1 MPEVNTLLATKDNNM
16 VYESGTDFKLSSDTF
31 YYRTTVLNSLNLT
44 IPSTLTNAIVRFE
57 TGSNFT
63 YTITYDSNM
72 DINKTILFESSK
84 KYILSVNKTLILWQ
98 EVMTAY

>member
-1 MPEVNTLLATKDNNM
+1 MPEINDLLATKDNSM
-16 VYESGTDFKLSSDTF
+16 VYESGTGFKLSSDTF
-31 YYRTTVLNSLNLT
+31 YYRTTILNSMNIS
-44 IPSTLTNAIVRFE
+44 IPSTLTNAVVRFE

-72 DINKTILFESSK
+72 DINKTILFEPSK

-98 EVMTAY
+98 EVMKAY